1 MKKFFAILMLVAF
14 VGAYAAPV
22 VAMNETVAKVV
33 VDMDK
38 DKDKD
43 KNKKAS
49 KKEVKAEKAE
59 KSGACCTEAKKETVG
74 CHTGAACT
82 STCGEK
88 KETAKGEEKK

>member
-1 MKKFFAILMLVAF
+1 MKKLFAILMLVAF

-22 VAMNETVAKVV
+22 IAMNETVAKVV
-33 VDMDK
+33 VDQ

-59 KSGACCTEAKKETVG
+59 KAGACCTEAKKETVG
-74 CHTGAACT
+74 CHTGVACT

-88 KETAKGEEKK
+88 KESSKGEEKK

>member
-22 VAMNETVAKVV
+22 IAMNETVAKVV
-33 VDMDK
+33 VDQ

-49 KKEVKAEKAE
+49 KKAAKAEKAA
-59 KSGACCTEAKKETVG
+59 SCCTEAKKETVG
-74 CHTGAACT
+74 CHTGVACT

-88 KETAKGEEKK
+88 KESSKGEEKK